1 MRVNTVTPLAPGP
14 YLASPSV
21 STQWLADHLGADNL
35 AIVEAA
41 NRVRLRSLQL
51 DVAAT
56 TVVVYDASDGLCAQE
71 SARSLREAGY
81 ERVAI
86 LTGGRARWLLEE
98 RPGDLDSLAH
108 RGGRPPLY
116 PGHVE
121 PRLAQLG

>member
-14 YLASPSV
+14 YLASQSV

-41 NRVRLRSLQL
+41 NRVRLHALQL
-51 DVAAT
+51 DLAAT

-71 SARSLREAGY
+71 SARVLREAGY
-81 ERVAI
+81 ERVAV

-98 RPGDLDSLAH
+98 RPGNLDSLAH
-108 RGGRPPLY
+108 RGGRPPLH
-116 PGHVE
+116 PSHVE
-121 PRLAQLG
+121 AHLAQLG